1 VVERI
6 AQIPTRFYIPSK
18 CDRQL
23 LAAAAT
29 KLVAQ
34 HRAAILEFMD
44 APVRSAPSR

>member
-6 AQIPTRFYIPSK
+6 AQIPTRLYIASE

-23 LAAAAT
+23 LAVAAT

-34 HRAAILEFMD
+34 HRTDIVEFLD
-44 APVRSAPSR
+44 R